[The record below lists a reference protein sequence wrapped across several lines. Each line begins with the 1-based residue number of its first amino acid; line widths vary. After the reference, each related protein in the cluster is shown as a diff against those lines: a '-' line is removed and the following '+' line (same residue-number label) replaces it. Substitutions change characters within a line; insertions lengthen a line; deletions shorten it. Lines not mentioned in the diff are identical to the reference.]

1 MTLGKIASLVVTL
14 LLAISPLAAEAQA
27 PAAQA
32 SPIGTWINP
41 RGTVRVKTGLCG
53 MNLCGWVVWASPEA
67 LEDARSSGVNTLIGT
82 ELLRNYKAAG
92 AREWQGQV
100 YVPDMGETFYSRI
113 VQLDPNSLKISG
125 CILGGLI
132 CKSQIWQKG

>member
-1 MTLGKIASLVVTL
+1 MTARRL
-14 LLAISPLAAEAQA
+14 LSLAAGAWLALAAPCAQA
-27 PAAQA
+27 RNPEPPE

-53 MNLCGWVVWASPEA
+53 INLCGWVVWASSQA
-67 LEDARSSGVNTLIGT
+67 LDDARSSGVNSLIGT
-82 ELLRNYKAAG
+82 ELLRNYRATST
-92 AREWQGQV
+92 REWHGQV

-132 CKSQIWQKG
+132 CKSQVWQKG